1 MSDSIGNTG
10 PGGALHGPA
19 NHEISHT
26 TRSENPYVQPV
37 RACSIAG
44 CDGDRFPRG

>member
-1 MSDSIGNTG
+1 MSDSVGNTG
-10 PGGALHGPA
+10 PGGALHRPA